1 MEITDRIKL
10 LMSYDSRK
18 TLTENIELIN
28 EDFLTKMVRDGRIA
42 ASELE
47 GVLKTMKA
55 DSKIANEL
63 KNSKE
68 INSIKPGGVQTSDDL
83 LKIISANKLSAEAK
97 GLMNKSILQSNT
109 KNIKMIE
116 GSASDLVKSPQF
128 AQKYFNSW
136 KDGGRPGLEKALTNS
151 KLYSS
156 EAITQIV
163 SQTEKNLANIEKLSG
178 KQLKQVPEN
187 LKNLKGGSPE
197 VKELIKNVPDVK
209 DAVKNVD
216 QVAVGAGKVGLNP
229 SIYEKIGKK
238 IGFYGAA
245 GFAKIKNL
253 ASKMS
258 FKKLVLYGIAGYGA
272 YDTIKKLFG
281 DDPNPSVLDPCVVNS
296 DKIQLTTT
304 STGDVMGFIKTT
316 GNQEYDS
323 KGGLKFYS
331 NGRVFVMDNSKKG
344 KFSCST
350 GGQLKLSESTKNKK
364 LNEES
369 VLGNIEINW
378 DIPGGGGE
386 KKKFN
391 WAESPSCDDVSKGVA
406 TIKKGMKGECVT
418 KIQNQ
423 LKTKGF
429 DEVGNPDGKFGG
441 KTRSAII
448 RLQRNGGLNQTGV
461 VDAATYKYLFFD
473 NASTP
478 EPETLTSK
486 KVTSLPNETPEPTL
500 NIPKVDDGT
509 TLPSGAIG
517 PLNQPNYPN

>member
-1 MEITDRIKL
+1 
-10 LMSYDSRK
+10 
-18 TLTENIELIN
+18 
-28 EDFLTKMVRDGRIA
+28 
-42 ASELE
+42 
-47 GVLKTMKA
+47 
-55 DSKIANEL
+55 
-63 KNSKE
+63 
-68 INSIKPGGVQTSDDL
+68 
-83 LKIISANKLSAEAK
+83 
-97 GLMNKSILQSNT
+97 MNKSILQSNT

-116 GSASDLVKSPQF
+116 GAASDLVKSPQF

-136 KDGGRPGLEKALTNS
+136 KEGGRPGLEKVLTNS

-216 QVAVGAGKVGLNP
+216 QVAVDAGKAGLNP
-229 SIYEKIGKK
+229 STFQKIGQK
-238 IGFYGAA
+238 IGFYGAN
-245 GFAKIKNL
+245 GFSKIKNL
-253 ASKMS
+253 TSKMN
-258 FKKLVLYGIAGYGA
+258 FRKLVLYGLAGYGTYVA
-272 YDTIKKLFG
+272 LKELFG
-281 DDPNPSVLDPCVVNS
+281 DDSNPSVLDPCVVNS

-304 STGDVMGFIKTT
+304 STGDIMGYIKTT
-316 GNQEYDS
+316 GNEEYDS

-350 GGQLKLSESTKNKK
+350 GGQLKLGESIKNKK

-378 DIPGGGGE
+378 DVSGGGGE
-386 KKKFN
+386 EKKKFT
-391 WAESPSCDDVSKGVA
+391 WKESPSCDDVFKGVS
-406 TIKKGMKGECVT
+406 TISKGMKGECVT

-423 LKTKGF
+423 LKSKGF

-441 KTRSAII
+441 KTKSAIM

-461 VDAATYKYLFFD
+461 VDSGTYKYLFFD
-473 NASTP
+473 SANTP
-478 EPETLTSK
+478 EIETLTSK
-486 KVTSLPNETPEPTL
+486 KITDVSSEPTL
-500 NIPKVDDGT
+500 NT
-509 TLPSGAIG
+509 TQPELQLPN
-517 PLNQPNYPN
+517 NQLQQAPPTNQNMTGKQKRQFNRFVKKQERNKNR